1 MLGLSGI
8 GAAEVRAPAASG
20 GFTRAAGEFVRV
32 LEELLGRA
40 GESALALVEGRADV
54 HSAVIDLERAR
65 VALELALTVRDRV
78 LEAYREV
85 MHMQV

>member
-1 MLGLSGI
+1 LLGLSGM
-8 GAAEVRAPAASG
+8 GAADMRVPAAPG
-20 GFTRAAGEFVRV
+20 GFARAAGDFARV

-40 GESALALVEGRADV
+40 GGSALALAEGRADV

-65 VALELALTVRDRV
+65 VALELVLTVRDRV